1 MVALKSTK
9 KVLEKNCRSTVFD
22 LQLKIFFLI
31 IIIIQNHSKWFFYS
45 SADVAAAKAELDGL
59 RRPQRT
65 YNPLTIIQIKNAERN
80 LDSRGHQ
87 DSQWW
92 SMWHF
97 AQYYSRLRLCA
108 TAFLCLGLLVVGL
121 MLWSSTSYH
130 NCQNAAL
137 CQSSNPSVLPNR
149 LKRNAQWSKTYEDI
163 GKLT

>member
-1 MVALKSTK
+1 M
-9 KVLEKNCRSTVFD
+9 F
-22 LQLKIFFLI
+22 IFHL
-31 IIIIQNHSKWFFYS
+31 

-92 SMWHF
+92 SVWHF

-163 GKLT
+163 GKLTYIYALPNFEPFTYKYE

>member
-9 KVLEKNCRSTVFD
+9 KNTRKKVQISNWK
-22 LQLKIFFLI
+22 FFSSLSLLFFFFK
-31 IIIIQNHSKWFFYS
+31 IIQNDFFYL

-92 SMWHF
+92 SVWHF